1 MAKATRKSIP
11 HVKNTNWRFV
21 SNTDLIFLWHG
32 FFMSHF
38 IKEYP
43 SLIVFFLVVVVVLFY
58 AKGEFKFFCRFFHYV
73 QYHDD
78 DGIAHHAEL
87 FN

>member
-1 MAKATRKSIP
+1 MCLLDEVCVLERGKKIYIP

-21 SNTDLIFLWHG
+21 SYTDLIFLWHG

-43 SLIVFFLVVVVVLFY
+43 SLIAFFLDVLGVNFKLFLFY
-58 AKGEFKFFCRFFHYV
+58 PDHCE
-73 QYHDD
+73 
-78 DGIAHHAEL
+78 
-87 FN
+87 